1 MQIMQN
7 KSLFTFLVIA
17 LLSVARLTA
26 QDTTD
31 LLSLVGEDETID
43 YAAASFKTTRIVNGH
58 SIENVAP
65 GVLDFKINHRFAPL
79 RQGFYDLFGLDGAT
93 IRFGFDY
100 GITDRLMVGFG
111 RNSYEKVLDG
121 FVKYKLLR
129 QSSGKRNMPVTLCY
143 LADMQVKTESFS
155 TPDRD
160 NKFASRVYYT
170 HQLLLA
176 RKFSEGTSIQL
187 MPTLVHRNL
196 TQSAADKND
205 VLAIGFGARQKLTKR
220 LAINVEYYFVPTG
233 QVETTYSNSLSLGL
247 DIDTGGHVFQLHFT
261 NSNQMSYKGFITETR
276 EPWFGEG
283 GFTGLR
289 FGFNIARV
297 FTIVKPKGY

>member
-1 MQIMQN
+1 MPVTLQAQEP
-7 KSLFTFLVIA
+7 SLLDQ
-17 LLSVARLTA
+17 L
-26 QDTTD
+26 
-31 LLSLVGEDETID
+31 GEEETID
-43 YAAASFKTTRIVNGH
+43 YATASFKTTRVVNGH

-65 GVLDFKINHRFAPL
+65 GTLDFKINHRFAPL

-129 QSSGKRNMPVTLCY
+129 QSTGKRNMPVTLCY
-143 LADMQVKTESFS
+143 LADIQVKTERFS
-155 TPDRD
+155 DPVRE
-160 NKFASRVYYT
+160 NKFAQRVYYT

-176 RKFSEGTSIQL
+176 RKFSAATSIQV

-196 TQSAADKND
+196 TVSPDDKND

-220 LAINVEYYFVPTG
+220 LAINIEYYYVPDG
-233 QVETTYSNSLSLGL
+233 QVATDYKNSLSLGL
-247 DIDTGGHVFQLHFT
+247 DIETGGHVFQLHFT
-261 NSNQMSYKGFITETR
+261 NSTQMSYKGFITETR
-276 EPWFGEG
+276 DPWFNSD
-283 GFTGLR
+283 GLAGIR

-297 FTIVKPKGY
+297 FTIVKPKDF